1 MSKQK
6 AHETDVPIILPTP
19 IPYISQNMG
28 LQMKKI
34 SGIPTCLSISNNSP
48 YTVIGTS
55 RGFSFYYFFFIF
67 FIFFLYFI
75 FYFV

>member
-1 MSKQK
+1 MFEISKQK
-6 AHETDVPIILPTP
+6 ANETDVPIILPTP

-34 SGIPTCLSISNNSP
+34 SGIPTCLSISNSSP

-55 RGFSFYYFFFIF
+55 RGLLFILFLIFFF
-67 FIFFLYFI
+67 L
-75 FYFV
+75 